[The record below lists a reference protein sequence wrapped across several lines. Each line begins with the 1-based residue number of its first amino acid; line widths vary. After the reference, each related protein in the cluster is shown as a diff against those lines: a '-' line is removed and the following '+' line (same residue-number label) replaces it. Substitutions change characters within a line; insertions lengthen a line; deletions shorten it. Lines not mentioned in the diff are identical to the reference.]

1 MYRSTNDY
9 QRKARSIED
18 SYQKMSEFDDLIKY
32 GMGKQALRNVFG
44 WLNEMHK
51 INLCQKD
58 ILSVMKKED
67 IPEELV
73 VFFEKLSLKRNGS

>member
-1 MYRSTNDY
+1 
-9 QRKARSIED
+9 
-18 SYQKMSEFDDLIKY
+18 MSEFDDLIKY